1 MNKPFN
7 TTFQSTIAYGLSN
20 NITKENRHQVH
31 KRVLCISEITKLQ
44 HKSNLRINLQTPK
57 IAMLSSSVYCSQY
70 NVGATSWDKKNI
82 VTELVLLTL
91 NPVVQ
96 GVFTGTLS
104 GYTIS

>member
-1 MNKPFN
+1 MNKPFDN
-7 TTFQSTIAYGLSN
+7 LTFQSTIAYVLSN
-20 NITKENRHQVH
+20 NTTKENHHQV
-31 KRVLCISEITKLQ
+31 VLCISEITKLQ